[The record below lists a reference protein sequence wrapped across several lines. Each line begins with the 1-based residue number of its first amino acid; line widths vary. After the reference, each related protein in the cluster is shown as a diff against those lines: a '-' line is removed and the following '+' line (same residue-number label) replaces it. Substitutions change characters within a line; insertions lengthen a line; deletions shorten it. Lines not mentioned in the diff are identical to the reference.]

1 MQESQAV
8 YRSLSSCKHARK
20 RKGAATHIAGIAA
33 AVRLGSGG
41 GQRAEDDDHGVPHRW
56 RRALGLAA
64 KVGDGDRAR
73 SSARWSL
80 CVVRIERIPE
90 VVRPLWE

>member
-64 KVGDGDRAR
+64 KVGDGDRAIQ
-73 SSARWSL
+73 RWSL
-80 CVVRIERIPE
+80 CVVRIPE